1 MWDRLL
7 PWSYVAQREES
18 QGHSLFC
25 ATFCWNNWEKNS
37 TPRIHLAP
45 FSTVLFISPNC
56 LFLKSTVTP
65 GKRKLSFQ
73 TVAPVLIL
81 QQANHDFTNTSLFF
95 ALPARYQ
102 DDLISAQAGSPCDT
116 CLAKRHHRQRS
127 CYYCTGWWLGVESHG
142 HPCQLCESGPYH
154 DLQLRELSTQTH
166 RAFLSSSMMLP
177 PGMTSQLFATSLT
190 SLPAHINFFGLVVI
204 ERI

>member
-1 MWDRLL
+1 MDQKVKVWKK
-7 PWSYVAQREES
+7 SY
-18 QGHSLFC
+18 
-25 ATFCWNNWEKNS
+25 
-37 TPRIHLAP
+37 PI
-45 FSTVLFISPNC
+45 
-56 LFLKSTVTP
+56 KSTWIFLNSVPFNCFVCVSPLNFTP
-65 GKRKLSFQ
+65 
-73 TVAPVLIL
+73 IL
-81 QQANHDFTNTSLFF
+81 LCF